1 MSYQRRL
8 LPSTSM
14 LMALDAAA
22 RAGSFTAAAREL
34 NLTQG
39 AISRQISALEDQLDV
54 ELFERAGKNILLTEA
69 GRIYAREIGVALQSI
84 RNASLNAMTSPLSG
98 ILNLA
103 ILPTFGT
110 RWLMPRFPS
119 FLKENP
125 NITVNFVTKLTVFDF
140 HEENLHAAIH
150 YGQPDWPDAISTFL
164 MSEEVIPV
172 CSPGFLEENP
182 LAYPGDLASLPLL
195 HLTTRT
201 DAWENWFRSNDFDP
215 PQEQGMAFEQ
225 FSIIAQAAVA
235 GLGVALL
242 PEFLIQSELDRN
254 ELVVILDMPTR
265 SEAGYYLVT
274 PVDKS
279 EHPPVAALREWLVK
293 FATSME
299 Q

>member
-39 AISRQISALEDQLDV
+39 AISRQVSALEDQLDV
-54 ELFERAGKNILLTEA
+54 VLFERAGKTILLTEA
-69 GRIYAREIGVALQSI
+69 GKIYAREVGVALQAI
-84 RNASLNAMTSPLSG
+84 RNASLNAMTNPLGG

-125 NITVNFVTKLTVFDF
+125 NITVNFVTKLTAFDF

-164 MSEEVIPV
+164 MGEEVLPV

-182 LAYPGDLASLPLL
+182 LAQPADLARLPLL
-195 HLTTRT
+195 QLTTRP
-201 DAWENWFRSNDFDP
+201 DAWDNWFRSSDLEP

-242 PEFLIQSELDRN
+242 PNFLIQSELDRR
-254 ELVVILDMPTR
+254 ELVVVLNMPTK

-274 PVDKS
+274 PADKS
-279 EHPPVAALREWLVK
+279 EHAPVVALREWLLNIV
-293 FATSME
+293 A
-299 Q
+299 

>member
-1 MSYQRRL
+1 
-8 LPSTSM
+8 M

-39 AISRQISALEDQLDV
+39 AISRQVSALEDQLDV
-54 ELFERAGKNILLTEA
+54 ILFERAGKTVLLTEA
-69 GRIYAREIGVALQSI
+69 GKIYAREIGVALQTI
-84 RNASLNAMTSPLSG
+84 RNASLNAMTNPLSG

-119 FLKENP
+119 FLKEHP
-125 NITVNFVTKLTVFDF
+125 NITVNFVTKLTTFDF
-140 HEENLHAAIH
+140 HEENLQAAIH

-164 MSEEVIPV
+164 MGEEVLPV

-182 LAYPGDLASLPLL
+182 LSHPGDLARLPLL
-195 HLTTRT
+195 QLTTRP
-201 DAWENWFRSNDFDP
+201 DAWDNWFRSNKIDP

-242 PEFLIQSELDRN
+242 PKFLIQSELDRN
-254 ELVVILDMPTR
+254 ELVVILNMPTK
-265 SEAGYYLVT
+265 SEDGYYLVT
-274 PVDKS
+274 PADKS
-279 EHPPVAALREWLVK
+279 EHAPVTALREWLLKVVD
-293 FATSME
+293 
-299 Q
+299 

>member
-39 AISRQISALEDQLDV
+39 AISRQVSALEDQLDV
-54 ELFERAGKNILLTEA
+54 VLFERAGKTILLTEA
-69 GRIYAREIGVALQSI
+69 GKIYAREVGVALQAI
-84 RNASLNAMTSPLSG
+84 RNASLNAMTNPLGG

-119 FLKENP
+119 FLNENP
-125 NITVNFVTKLTVFDF
+125 NITVNFVTRLTAFDF

-150 YGQPDWPDAISTFL
+150 YGQPDWPGAISTFL
-164 MSEEVIPV
+164 MGEEVLPV

-182 LAYPGDLASLPLL
+182 LAQPADLARLPLL
-195 HLTTRT
+195 QLTTRP
-201 DAWENWFRSNDFDP
+201 DAWDNWFRSNDLEP

-235 GLGVALL
+235 GLGIALL
-242 PEFLIQSELDRN
+242 PKFLIQSELDRK
-254 ELVVILDMPTR
+254 ELVVILNMPTK

-274 PVDKS
+274 PADKS
-279 EHPPVAALREWLVK
+279 EHAPVVALREWLLNIV
-293 FATSME
+293 A
-299 Q
+299 

>member
-39 AISRQISALEDQLDV
+39 AISRQVSALEDQLDV
-54 ELFERAGKNILLTEA
+54 ILFERAGKTVLLTEA
-69 GRIYAREIGVALQSI
+69 GKIYAREIGVALQTI
-84 RNASLNAMTSPLSG
+84 RNASLDAMTNPLSG

-119 FLKENP
+119 FLKEHP
-125 NITVNFVTKLTVFDF
+125 NITVNFVTKLTIFDF
-140 HEENLHAAIH
+140 HEENLQAAIH
-150 YGQPDWPDAISTFL
+150 YCQPDWPDAISTFL
-164 MSEEVIPV
+164 IGEEVLPV
-172 CSPGFLEENP
+172 CSPRFLEENP
-182 LAYPGDLASLPLL
+182 LSHPGDLARLPLL
-195 HLTTRT
+195 QLTTRP
-201 DAWENWFRSNDFDP
+201 DAWDNWFRSNKIDP

-242 PEFLIQSELDRN
+242 PQFLIQSELDRK
-254 ELVVILDMPTR
+254 ELVVILNMPTK
-265 SEAGYYLVT
+265 SEDGYYLVT
-274 PVDKS
+274 PADKS
-279 EHPPVAALREWLVK
+279 EHAPVTALREWLLNVVG
-293 FATSME
+293 
-299 Q
+299 